1 MSERRII
8 ETIPVE
14 VRRSKR
20 RRTRIGLAFDP
31 GGYVIME
38 TPLNASE
45 AEIESVVVEH
55 HRWLRYR
62 LEKVA
67 ASMAVSAS
75 LSYASGELL
84 HYLGEAFELVLR
96 GGLQDRVVIVR
107 RQTPQLPLFDCGVQ
121 GEIRVTV
128 SEADSGPGK
137 QGEPALADRARGA
150 VNLWYRQQAD
160 VQFARRLE
168 HWRQTLPWLAERLP
182 EWRHRFMRSQWGSC
196 SSVGR
201 ISLNTHLIKTPDR
214 LIDYVV
220 LHELCHLRHHD
231 HGRRFY
237 GLMSRH
243 MADWQ
248 DRRAELDRYLPVLL
262 QD

>member
-1 MSERRII
+1 MSKRRII

-96 GGLQDRVVIVR
+96 RGQQDRVVIVR
-107 RQTPQLPLFDCGVQ
+107 RQTPQLP
-121 GEIRVTV
+121 
-128 SEADSGPGK
+128 
-137 QGEPALADRARGA
+137 
-150 VNLWYRQQAD
+150 
-160 VQFARRLE
+160 
-168 HWRQTLPWLAERLP
+168 
-182 EWRHRFMRSQWGSC
+182 
-196 SSVGR
+196 VG
-201 ISLNTHLIKTPDR
+201 
-214 LIDYVV
+214 
-220 LHELCHLRHHD
+220 
-231 HGRRFY
+231 G
-237 GLMSRH
+237 
-243 MADWQ
+243 
-248 DRRAELDRYLPVLL
+248 
-262 QD
+262 